1 MVQAARVLRRSLV
14 ALIISLINCNHHTTS
29 AILVNRTIDDQ
40 FGDPITGTYPTYSPA
55 EDWRPGANCS
65 DCSVRPDV
73 TKAFDGT
80 WHDSTYYPGDAP
92 RTVTVTFSGTLYF
105 SEDSICLILVLRREC
120 GVRLLHNPARPEC
133 DRDDSNI
140 PKFHA

>member
-1 MVQAARVLRRSLV
+1 MSQASRHRLVLV
-14 ALIISLINCNHHTTS
+14 ALIMSLINCNHHTAF

-40 FGDPITGTYPTYSPA
+40 FGDPIAGTYPTYSPA
-55 EDWRPGANCS
+55 EDWQPGANCS
-65 DCSVRPDV
+65 DCSIRPDV

-105 SEDSICLILVLRREC
+105 SKVSICLILVLRRER
-120 GVRLLHNPARPEC
+120 GVRLLHNAARPEC
-133 DRDDSNI
+133 VLDDSNI